1 MTIKLEPRKCYTIAG
16 ATGSGK
22 IHRNLYFYADGSA
35 TVDGKKIVGRK
46 RVKVDASADL
56 RLEAGDEPV
65 GVLVLQGRDLEEPV
79 MQHGPFV
86 GCTSADIRKAFTD
99 YQQTGFGGWPW
110 PDVGVVH
117 AREEQRAGR
126 FPDGTKEN
134 AAAARDE
141 ANPIRR
147 PAGSY
152 GIFRVTTAQNY
163 NLKLVGQARLVDEAL
178 GHAHDRDERRHPLV
192 AEQRL
197 ELRVPQDLRVLHV

>member
-1 MTIKLEPRKCYTIAG
+1 FKMFWGEDIPSIEADGVTAKLIAGSAPGFEKQALAPPPDSYASDPNSSLLVMTIKLEPRKCYTITG

-117 AREEQRAGR
+117 AREEQRFAL
-126 FPDGTKEN
+126 FPDGTKET
-134 AAAARDE
+134 R
-141 ANPIRR
+141 PRR
-147 PAGSY
+147 E
-152 GIFRVTTAQNY
+152 T
-163 NLKLVGQARLVDEAL
+163 K
-178 GHAHDRDERRHPLV
+178 
-192 AEQRL
+192 
-197 ELRVPQDLRVLHV
+197 